1 MTKYGEL
8 SIKLM
13 INYNPWIYIET
24 SVPKHLEILQDYSE
38 KYTENQ
44 IQTLIKT
51 RNGIE
56 TTLETWI

>member
-1 MTKYGEL
+1 
-8 SIKLM
+8 M

-24 SVPKHLEILQDYSE
+24 SVPKHLEILQNYSE

-44 IQTLIKT
+44 IQTWIKT

-56 TTLETWI
+56 TKNKWI